1 MQQLLNISN
10 CCIHFP
16 PIVLQ
21 AANGDDVNF
30 VFSLVGIINQKFL
43 LFGDLGRFCSVI
55 WEIDVLVCCA
65 LGRKSVGQ
73 YA

>member
-21 AANGDDVNF
+21 AADGDDVNF
-30 VFSLVGIINQKFL
+30 VFSLVGIINQKYL
-43 LFGDLGRFCSVI
+43 LFGDLG
-55 WEIDVLVCCA
+55 
-65 LGRKSVGQ
+65 
-73 YA
+73 